1 MPLYHKIVTKASKKM
16 KILNKILKKYTKII
30 KKACDEKDVI
40 EDIAPYGSFANNFL
54 EEEGDIDICI
64 VPKCPWFKF
73 RKFVYKIKN
82 RIENNNI
89 GKIKLFHISK
99 SFYLISVLDEETKT
113 NLDITIHNLLPILN
127 SKLIK
132 LYSEYD
138 QRFHIMGIYIKHWS
152 KLNNVHGAANQ
163 YLSSY
168 SLILMLIYFLQ
179 KIVKPKILPDLQNIP
194 INDDFTK
201 PEYKKKDYNYYHG
214 RKEMTTNIHYEEDIE
229 KINKYMDYINNGE
242 KNNESVSSLLLKFFE
257 YYAYFYDNNTIISIK
272 TEADKNF
279 KKRAKNGFSIEDPFE
294 SKHKPGNSMKKNS
307 PNYDKFVNCMKKE
320 INNILSGEYIKRFST
335 SIES

>member
-16 KILNKILKKYTKII
+16 KILKKILKKYKKII
-30 KKACDEKDVI
+30 KKACDGKDVI
-40 EDIAPYGSFANNFL
+40 EEISPYGSFANNFL

-73 RKFVYKIKN
+73 RKFAYKIKN
-82 RIENNNI
+82 LIENNNI
-89 GKIKLFHISK
+89 GKITLFHISK

-152 KLNNVHGAANQ
+152 KLNKVHGAANK

-179 KIVKPKILPDLQNIP
+179 KIVKPRILPDLQNIP

-201 PEYKKKDYNYYHG
+201 PEYKKKDYKYYHG

-229 KINKYMDYINNGE
+229 KIDKYMNYINNGE
-242 KNNESVSSLLLKFFE
+242 KNNESVSNLLVKFFE

-272 TEADKNF
+272 NETDKTSN
-279 KKRAKNGFSIEDPFE
+279 KKTKNGFSIEDPFE
-294 SKHKPGNSMKKNS
+294 SKHKPGNSMKTNTS
-307 PNYDKFVNCMKKE
+307 KFVNCMKKE
-320 INNILSGEYIKRFST
+320 INNILSGEYIKRFSAT
-335 SIES
+335 VGQ